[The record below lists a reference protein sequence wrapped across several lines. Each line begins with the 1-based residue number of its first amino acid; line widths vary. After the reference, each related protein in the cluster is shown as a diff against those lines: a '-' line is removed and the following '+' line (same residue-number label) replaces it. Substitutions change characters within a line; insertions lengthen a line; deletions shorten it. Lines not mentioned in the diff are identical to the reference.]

1 MLFNPQQLRTNGFSA
16 GMIAFYREGM
26 WQGPPFGNTG
36 ADGLH
41 WVLSAWLLGLQSEF
55 SETLPRAVQW
65 ITDAIASVEEFGADQ
80 NTYLSLLHG
89 ARAIAKWM
97 LDGVERQGDWDSA
110 RHFEL
115 LRWTNKYRPWS
126 QSEIISFGL
135 DEYMALACQCLQS
148 PEALEHAIGL
158 YEDWTGKRQPLPL
171 SKLVLPRDF
180 GYSICMHYTGRHVQV
195 ESDLFDAGRRLL
207 RRYLADHWLGG
218 GQTIRAV
225 MWLKIVYSL
234 QNTKLTPMEII
245 LKAYD
250 DMPKVHRP
258 DFV

>member
-1 MLFNPQQLRTNGFSA
+1 
-16 GMIAFYREGM
+16 
-26 WQGPPFGNTG
+26 
-36 ADGLH
+36 
-41 WVLSAWLLGLQSEF
+41 
-55 SETLPRAVQW
+55 
-65 ITDAIASVEEFGADQ
+65 
-80 NTYLSLLHG
+80 
-89 ARAIAKWM
+89 M